1 MKFSFLPYLLA
12 MNRCHLVKGLLL
24 ASISFCTLSLT
35 SCAQEVYQ
43 SNQVLKDVEILA
55 ADSMGGRLPN
65 TPGHAKAQ
73 QYLVQRFQRIGLT
86 PIGPEYQHAFTF
98 TTRNNATPQPG
109 VNLVGMIPG
118 TSDKVLVITAHYD
131 HVGTRNGKI
140 YNGADDD
147 ASGIGA
153 ILALATHFQKQKP
166 QHTLVFVAFD
176 AEEQGLA
183 GSKAFVANL
192 PLAKD
197 RILLNVN
204 LDMVSISEKNELY
217 AAGTYHYPY
226 LKPLLEQV
234 KVPQGLHLR
243 LGHDRPEQGPND
255 WTLQSDHGSFH
266 KAQIPFLYFGVE
278 DHPHYHQETDEFKN
292 IHQAFYL
299 KAVETIL
306 QAVQVLDKQ
315 LPL

>member
-1 MKFSFLPYLLA
+1 
-12 MNRCHLVKGLLL
+12 MNLSRSLSTFLL
-24 ASISFCTLSLT
+24 ASASVGTLSLT
-35 SCAQEVYQ
+35 SCAQDVYQ
-43 SNQVLKDVEILA
+43 QPKQSQALRDVEILA

-73 QYLVQRFQRIGLT
+73 QYLLQRFKSIGLR
-86 PIGPEYQHAFTF
+86 PVGAQYQHSFTF
-98 TTRNNATPQPG
+98 TQRNSTTPQPG
-109 VNLVGMIPG
+109 VNLVGLIQG
-118 TSDKVLVITAHYD
+118 KSEKVIVVSAHYD

-176 AEEQGLA
+176 AEEQGLQ

-192 PLAKD
+192 PFAKE

-217 AAGTYHYPY
+217 AAGTYHHPAF
-226 LKPLLEQV
+226 KPLLEQV
-234 KVPQGLHLR
+234 KVPEGFNLR
-243 LGHDRPEQGPND
+243 FGHDRPEQGPDD
-255 WTLQSDHGSFH
+255 WTKQSDHGSFH
-266 KAQIPFLYFGVE
+266 AAQIPFIYFGVE

-315 LPL
+315 LPM

>member
-1 MKFSFLPYLLA
+1 MNLSSSLSAFLLSSFSVCAL
-12 MNRCHLVKGLLL
+12 
-24 ASISFCTLSLT
+24 SFT
-35 SCAQEVYQ
+35 SCAQDVYQ
-43 SNQVLKDVEILA
+43 QPKLTQALKDVEILA
-55 ADSMGGRLPN
+55 ADSLGGRLPN

-73 QYLVQRFQRIGLT
+73 QYLLQRFRSIGLK
-86 PIGPEYQHAFTF
+86 PVGAQYQHAFTF
-98 TTRNNATPQPG
+98 TQRNTTTAQPG
-109 VNLVGMIPG
+109 MNLVGMIQG
-118 TSDKVLVITAHYD
+118 KSDKVIVVSAHYD
-131 HVGTRNGKI
+131 HVGTRNGKVF
-140 YNGADDD
+140 NGADDD

-176 AEEQGLA
+176 AEEQGLQ

-192 PLAKD
+192 PFAKE
-197 RILLNVN
+197 RILLDVN

-217 AAGTYHYPY
+217 ASGTYHYPAF
-226 LKPLLEQV
+226 KPLLEQV
-234 KVPQGLHLR
+234 KVPEGLNLR
-243 LGHDRPEQGPND
+243 FGHDRPEQGHDD
-255 WTLQSDHGSFH
+255 WTKQSDHGSFH
-266 KAQIPFLYFGVE
+266 AAQIPFIYFGVE

-315 LPL
+315 LPM

>member
-1 MKFSFLPYLLA
+1 MNQSFFLPRFLA
-12 MNRCHLVKGLLL
+12 GALCIC
-24 ASISFCTLSLT
+24 SLSLT
-35 SCAQEVYQ
+35 SCAQQVYEPSQ
-43 SNQVLKDVEILA
+43 ILKDVEILA
-55 ADSMGGRLPN
+55 ADSLEGRLPN
-65 TPGHAKAQ
+65 TPGHGKAQ
-73 QYLVQRFQRIGLT
+73 QYLLQRFQSIGLKPVGT
-86 PIGPEYQHAFTF
+86 QYQHAFTF
-98 TTRNNATPQPG
+98 TPRNSSISQPG

-118 TSDKVLVITAHYD
+118 KSEKVIVVSAHYD
-131 HVGTRNGKI
+131 HVGIRNGKV

-153 ILALATHFQKQKP
+153 ILALATQFQKQKP

-176 AEEQGLA
+176 AEEQGLQ
-183 GSKAFVANL
+183 GSNAFVANL
-192 PLAKD
+192 PFAKE
-197 RILLNVN
+197 RVLLNVN

-217 AAGTYHYPY
+217 AAGTYHHPA

-266 KAQIPFLYFGVE
+266 RAQIPFIYFGVE
-278 DHPHYHQETDEFKN
+278 DHPHYHQETDEFRN

-299 KAVETIL
+299 KAVETI
-306 QAVQVLDKQ
+306 QRAVEVLDQQ

>member
-1 MKFSFLPYLLA
+1 
-12 MNRCHLVKGLLL
+12 MNRCSFLQGLLV
-24 ASISFCTLSLT
+24 ASFSFCALSLS

-43 SNQVLKDVEILA
+43 PNQVLKDVEILS

-73 QYLVQRFQRIGLT
+73 QYLLQRYQNIGLK
-86 PIGPEYQHAFTF
+86 PVGQQYQHTFTF
-98 TTRNNATPQPG
+98 TQRNTTTTQPG
-109 VNLVGMIPG
+109 VNLVGMIEG
-118 TSDKVLVITAHYD
+118 KSDKVIVISAHYD
-131 HVGTRNGKI
+131 HVGTRNGKVF
-140 YNGADDD
+140 NGADDD

-153 ILALATHFQKQKP
+153 ILALATHFNKQKP
-166 QHTLVFVAFD
+166 QHTLIFAAFD

-192 PLAKD
+192 PIAKE

-217 AAGTYHYPY
+217 ASGTYHHPN

-234 KVPQGLHLR
+234 KVAEGLNLKF
-243 LGHDRPEQGPND
+243 GHDRPEQGHDD

-266 KAQIPFLYFGVE
+266 QAKIPFIYFGVE
-278 DHPHYHQETDEFKN
+278 DHPHYHKETDEFKN
-292 IHQAFYL
+292 IHQSFYL

-306 QAVQVLDKQ
+306 HATQVLDKQ